1 MQASLGLAGTPTML
15 DAYMDT
21 EKRRCFS
28 EHPTTDFVA
37 RVSGCSTFCSIA
49 SPCLFHRFQVL
60 EAIAL
65 GRATLGKIQQ
75 NLAWALV
82 YNLFGIPLAAG
93 ALLPFAGIILN
104 PAVAGGMMAFRY
116 VPGMVLLILKLVCA
130 LVMLLVA

>member
-1 MQASLGLAGTPTML
+1 MSHGTVPLTCLHNPDPALAYWL
-15 DAYMDT
+15 
-21 EKRRCFS
+21 
-28 EHPTTDFVA
+28 
-37 RVSGCSTFCSIA
+37 
-49 SPCLFHRFQVL
+49 QVL

-65 GRATLGKIQQ
+65 GRATLGKIRQ

-116 VPGMVLLILKLVCA
+116 IPLTLLWSCQI
-130 LVMLLVA
+130 